1 MLHFMQEDPMNR
13 WGTVPLAERMRPRDF
28 EAFLGQEALAGP
40 GGVLRKAAGT
50 GNLRSM
56 ILWGPPG
63 SGKTALAR
71 ILARSAGLPF
81 EILSAVTSGVKDL
94 REIIR
99 RAREGASFFGDKTRG
114 GTVLF
119 IDEIHRY
126 NKVQQDA
133 LLPFVEDGTL
143 VLIGSTTEN
152 PSFEVNSALL
162 SRLQVY
168 TLTPLSP
175 EVLSALVDLAL
186 ADADAGY
193 GRYGVDLE
201 AGARAFLLQF
211 ADGDART
218 LYNALEVGFLSAYAD
233 RDPAHGEAG
242 IRISRAG
249 VEAALQKRT
258 PRHDKG
264 GDSHYDVVSAF
275 IKSLRASDPHA
286 ACYWLGRMLAGGED
300 PLFVVRR
307 MVIFASEDVGNADPQ
322 ALPLTVAAQQAVH
335 FVGLPEATYGLYQ
348 AAAYLATAP
357 KSNASLRAIKAVEEL
372 LEEKGTRPVP
382 LHLRNAPTGLM
393 KKLGYGKDYLY
404 PHDAPGHIVDVSCMP
419 EGLEGEEVYR
429 PSTFGFERQIQK
441 RMEYWEELRR
451 QTRRKKKQG
460 KNR

>member
-1 MLHFMQEDPMNR
+1 
-13 WGTVPLAERMRPRDF
+13 MRPRDF

-40 GGVLRKAAGT
+40 GGVVRKAAET

-94 REIIR
+94 REITR
-99 RAREGASFFGDKTRG
+99 RAREGPSLLEEKTREKNRG

-126 NKVQQDA
+126 NKAQQDA

-168 TLTPLSP
+168 TLTPLRP
-175 EVLSALVDLAL
+175 EVLSALVDRAL

-193 GRYGVDLE
+193 GRYEVDLE
-201 AGARAFLLQF
+201 DGARAFLLQF

-218 LYNALEVGFLSAYAD
+218 LYNALEAGFLSAYAD
-233 RDPAHGEAG
+233 LDPAGAEAR
-242 IRISRAG
+242 IRITRTG

-264 GDSHYDVVSAF
+264 GDSHYDIASAF

-322 ALPLTVAAQQAVH
+322 ALTVAVAAQQAVH
-335 FVGLPEATYGLYQ
+335 FVGLPEATYALYQ
-348 AAAYLATAP
+348 TAAFLATSP
-357 KSNASLRAIKAVEEL
+357 KSNASLRAIKAVEGL
-372 LEEKGTRPVP
+372 LEERGARPVP

-429 PSTFGFERQIQK
+429 PSTYGFERQIEK

-451 QTRRKKKQG
+451 QARQMKKQG